1 LARDSL
7 RGFYLSQ
14 SRLKARRT
22 KELLTDKVKQQM
34 ATVER
39 TYVDPSSVAHKIAL
53 MCIGN
58 CGTGVGSPIKGHLRR
73 GGKWLQRLHAHST
86 VAAITNEY
94 RTSQTCVFCF
104 NQVTRPLN
112 SNGRKINGASR
123 CMNSGCLA
131 FQNGRACQ
139 GRDTQASLA
148 IALAGLSTMIDG
160 QTLAPFNP
168 RLGQ

>member
-1 LARDSL
+1 MARDSF

-14 SRLKARRT
+14 SRLKSRRT
-22 KELLTDKVKQQM
+22 TELLTDKVKQQM

-39 TYVDPSSVAHKIAL
+39 TYVDPSSVAHKVSL
-53 MCIGN
+53 MCIGDG
-58 CGTGVGSPIKGHLRR
+58 GTGVGSHIKGHLRR
-73 GGKWLQRLHAHST
+73 GGKWLQRLHAHNT
-86 VAAITNEY
+86 IVAITNEH
-94 RTSQTCVFCF
+94 RSSQTCVFCF
-104 NQVTRPLN
+104 DQVTRPLT
-112 SNGRKINGASR
+112 SNGRKIYGVSR

-131 FQNGRACQ
+131 FQTGRACQ